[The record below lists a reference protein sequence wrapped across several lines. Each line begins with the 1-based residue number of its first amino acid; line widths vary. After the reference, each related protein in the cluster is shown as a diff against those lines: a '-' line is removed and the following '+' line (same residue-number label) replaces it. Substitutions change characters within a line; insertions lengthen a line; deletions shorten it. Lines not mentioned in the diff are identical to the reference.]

1 MKRFNL
7 IAPILLGASLT
18 IHGSEDFLVD
28 GVLVT
33 APQPNNQSCISYM
46 PNMGK
51 VKEAEDLKVNSDK
64 FQFTDDKRLILQGNV
79 ELDFPEGL
87 LRSQSAELDRNNGKI
102 RFKNKG
108 QIFLRDFYFNAD
120 DGFLNKDDK
129 SISLSGGKAFSS
141 DRNLIF
147 NFSELYG
154 ELDKEI
160 YLKNASMTSCANPD
174 QGWVLEA
181 KEIIINTEKNRGLA
195 KNIKIKAVDK
205 TIFALPLL
213 PFATSDERMSGYL
226 EPSISYSS
234 DGIDV
239 MIPYYKV
246 ISKNSDLTFA
256 PRYIAKR
263 GPGIEMNY
271 RSLHGKNNDFRNL
284 DVIYFTKDDE
294 FQDEFI
300 KEDSSRWIY
309 KYEDKFSFDSSS
321 IDINWSKSS
330 DGLVLRDIP
339 GDITSIGYQRIQN
352 LNQSFS
358 FSTQFRNSSITIE
371 HQGYQSLNP
380 ILSNGYVKSP
390 SIDYRFF
397 KNING
402 FVVSEN
408 INITSFGADKI
419 HGYYGYQTLGNKYLR
434 LIENPVEGRRIF
446 SELSISRY
454 THINGF
460 NISSN
465 VGLKSIN
472 YDLSSSQM
480 KSKNV
485 NVPNALININ
495 TIFIKNNA
503 GSKYL
508 LEPRL
513 TLGYSAYKN
522 QENNPIFDSDII
534 SPNNELFNNDRFSGM
549 DRIGDQSFYTLSM
562 EYRKVTMGHKKVSLS
577 VSKKYY
583 LKDRKVWMSN
593 SMHHDM
599 NMSDVMSMNSMSS
612 MDSMGSMRND
622 EGPLVVMGSWMPT
635 MKTTIMSYGGY
646 FKENKKI
653 PLGGITVNH
662 KFNSGSIGF
671 AKRYRRMAGDF
682 NDQMDYSELFTDIHL
697 NSNFKFIAKLKRD
710 NENNKN
716 IESLIGI
723 EYENC
728 CLALRITG
736 TDRNLSRYILNEEI
750 LYPHLGDAWDNMIDI
765 ESKGRI
771 NFEFEL
777 KGLNSSFDK
786 VNRLFNNSIFN
797 Y

>member
-1 MKRFNL
+1 
-7 IAPILLGASLT
+7 
-18 IHGSEDFLVD
+18 
-28 GVLVT
+28 
-33 APQPNNQSCISYM
+33 
-46 PNMGK
+46 
-51 VKEAEDLKVNSDK
+51 
-64 FQFTDDKRLILQGNV
+64 
-79 ELDFPEGL
+79 
-87 LRSQSAELDRNNGKI
+87 
-102 RFKNKG
+102 
-108 QIFLRDFYFNAD
+108 
-120 DGFLNKDDK
+120 
-129 SISLSGGKAFSS
+129 
-141 DRNLIF
+141 
-147 NFSELYG
+147 
-154 ELDKEI
+154 
-160 YLKNASMTSCANPD
+160 MTSCANPD

-358 FSTQFRNSSITIE
+358 FSTQFRNSSLTIE

-419 HGYYGYQTLGNKYLR
+419 HGYYGYQTTDNKYLR

-446 SELSISRY
+446 SEFSISKY

-465 VGLKSIN
+465 VGLNSIS
-472 YDLSSSQM
+472 YDLSNTELE
-480 KSKNV
+480 SKNV
-485 NVPNALININ
+485 NVPNALIDIN
-495 TIFIKNNA
+495 TIFIKNNSD
-503 GSKYL
+503 SKYFI
-508 LEPRL
+508 EPRL
-513 TLGYSAYKN
+513 TLGYSAYKD
-522 QENNPIFDSDII
+522 QYNNPIFDSDIV

-562 EYRKVTMGHKKVSLS
+562 EYKKMSMGHQKVSLNI
-577 VSKKYY
+577 SKKYY
-583 LKDRKVWMSN
+583 LKDRKVWMPSL
-593 SMHHDM
+593 M
-599 NMSDVMSMNSMSS
+599 NHEMSMGNMSS
-612 MDSMGSMRND
+612 MDSMNVN
-622 EGPLVVMGSWMPT
+622 EGPLVVMGSWMPS
-635 MKTTIMSYGGY
+635 MKTMIMGYGGY
-646 FKENKKI
+646 LNESKKV

-662 KFNSGSIGF
+662 KFNSGSLGF

-682 NDQMDYSELFTDIHL
+682 NNQLDYLEVFADINL
-697 NSNFKFIAKLKRD
+697 NSSFKIIAKLKRD
-710 NENNKN
+710 NEINKN
-716 IESLIGI
+716 VESLVGI

-728 CLALRITG
+728 CLAIRITG
-736 TDRNLSRYILNEEI
+736 TDRNLSRYILNQEI
-750 LYPHLGDAWDNMIDI
+750 LYPHLADAWDNMIQS

-786 VNRLFNNSIFN
+786 INRFLNNSLFN

>member
-7 IAPILLGASLT
+7 IAPILLGTSLT
-18 IHGSEDFLVD
+18 IHAAEDFLVD
-28 GVLVT
+28 GVLIPT
-33 APQPNNQSCISYM
+33 PQINIQSCITYM
-46 PNMGK
+46 PRMGK
-51 VKEAEDLKVNSDK
+51 VKEGGDLKVNSDK
-64 FQFTDDKRLILQGNV
+64 FQFTDDKRLILEGNV

-87 LRSQSAELDRNNGKI
+87 LTSQGAELDRDNGKI
-102 RFKNKG
+102 TFTNKG
-108 QIFLRDFYFNAD
+108 EIFLTNFYFNAD
-120 DGFLNKDDK
+120 SGFLNKNNK

-141 DRNLIF
+141 ERNLIF

-160 YLKNASMTSCANPD
+160 YLENASMTSCSNPD

-181 KEIIINTEKNRGLA
+181 KEIIINSEKKRGLA
-195 KNIKIKAVDK
+195 KNIKIKAADK
-205 TIFALPLL
+205 TIFALPFL
-213 PFATSDERMSGYL
+213 PFATSDEKMSGYL

-234 DGIDV
+234 DGLDV

-246 ISKNSDLTFA
+246 ISKKSDITVA

-271 RSLHGKNNDFRNL
+271 RSLHGKNNNFRNL
-284 DVIYFTKDDE
+284 DIIYFTKDDE
-294 FQDEFI
+294 FEDEFI

-309 KYEDKFSFDSSS
+309 KYEDRFSLDSSS
-321 IDINWSKSS
+321 ININWSKSS

-358 FSTQFRNSSITIE
+358 FNTQFRNSSLSIE

-390 SIDYRFF
+390 SIDYRFYN
-397 KNING
+397 NING
-402 FVVSEN
+402 LVVSEN
-408 INITSFGADKI
+408 INITSFKADKI
-419 HGYYGYQTLGNKYLR
+419 HGYYGYQTIDDKYLR
-434 LIENPVEGRRIF
+434 LIENPIEGRRIF
-446 SELSISRY
+446 SEFSISKY
-454 THINGF
+454 AHINGF

-465 VGLKSIN
+465 IGLKSIN
-472 YDLSSSQM
+472 YDLSNTEM
-480 KSKNV
+480 ESKNV
-485 NVPNALININ
+485 NVPNALVDIN

-503 GSKYL
+503 GSRYFI
-508 LEPRL
+508 EPRL
-513 TLGYSAYKN
+513 TLGYTAYKD
-522 QENNPIFDSDII
+522 QKHNPIFDSDII
-534 SPNNELFNNDRFSGM
+534 SPNNELFNNNRFSGM

-562 EYRKVTMGHKKVSLS
+562 EYKKMSMGHKKASLRI
-577 VSKKYY
+577 SKKYY
-583 LKDRKVWMSN
+583 LKDRKVWMPSL
-593 SMHHDM
+593 M
-599 NMSDVMSMNSMSS
+599 NDGMTMTSFASMNSMSS
-612 MDSMGSMRND
+612 MSAMGPMTDD
-622 EGPLVVMGSWMPT
+622 EGPLVVMGSWMPSMNT
-635 MKTTIMSYGGY
+635 MIMGYGGY
-646 FKENKKI
+646 FKENKKV
-653 PLGGITVNH
+653 PLGGITINH
-662 KFNSGSIGF
+662 KFNAGSFGF

-682 NDQMDYSELFTDIHL
+682 SNQMDYSEFFTDINL
-697 NSNFKFIAKLKRD
+697 NSNFKLIAKLKRD
-710 NENNKN
+710 NESNKN
-716 IESLIGI
+716 VESLIGV

-736 TDRNLSRYILNEEI
+736 SDRNLSRYILNEEI

>member
-7 IAPILLGASLT
+7 IAPILLGASLA
-18 IHGSEDFLVD
+18 IHASEDFLVD
-28 GVLVT
+28 GVLVPS
-33 APQPNNQSCISYM
+33 PQPNNQSCISYM

-87 LRSQSAELDRNNGKI
+87 LRSQSAELDRDNGKI

-120 DGFLNKDDK
+120 NGFLNKDDK
-129 SISLSGGKAFSS
+129 SISLSEGKAFSS
-141 DRNLIF
+141 ERNLIF

-154 ELDKEI
+154 KLDKEI

-181 KEIIINTEKNRGLA
+181 KEIIINTEKNRGVA

-246 ISKNSDLTFA
+246 ISKNSDITFA

-284 DVIYFTKDDE
+284 DIIYFTKDDE
-294 FQDEFI
+294 FEDEFI
-300 KEDSSRWIY
+300 KEDLSRWVY
-309 KYEDKFSFDSSS
+309 KYKDKFSFDSSS

-358 FSTQFRNSSITIE
+358 FSKQFRNSSLTIE

-408 INITSFGADKI
+408 INITSFRADKI
-419 HGYYGYQTLGNKYLR
+419 HGYYGYQTADNRYLR

-472 YDLSSSQM
+472 YDLSNTQM
-480 KSKNV
+480 ESKNV

-562 EYRKVTMGHKKVSLS
+562 GYKKISMGHQKASLS

-583 LKDRKVWMSN
+583 LKDRKVWMSGLIN
-593 SMHHDM
+593 HE
-599 NMSDVMSMNSMSS
+599 MSMANISS
-612 MDSMGSMRND
+612 MDSMNGN
-622 EGPLVVMGSWMPT
+622 EGPLIVMGSWMPT
-635 MKTTIMSYGGY
+635 MKTIIMGYGGY
-646 FKENKKI
+646 LKESKKVQ
-653 PLGGITVNH
+653 LGGITVNH
-662 KFNSGSIGF
+662 KFDSGSLSF

-682 NDQMDYSELFTDIHL
+682 NNQLDYLELFADINL
-697 NSNFKFIAKLKRD
+697 NSNFKIITKLKRD
-710 NENNKN
+710 NEINKN
-716 IESLIGI
+716 IESLVGI

-728 CLALRITG
+728 CLTLRITG
-736 TDRNLSRYILNEEI
+736 ADRNLSRYILNQEI
-750 LYPHLGDAWDNMIDI
+750 LYPHLADAWDNMIQI
-765 ESKGRI
+765 ESKSRI

-777 KGLNSSFDK
+777 KGINSSFDK
-786 VNRLFNNSIFN
+786 INRFLNNSLFN

>member
-1 MKRFNL
+1 M
-7 IAPILLGASLT
+7 T
-18 IHGSEDFLVD
+18 
-28 GVLVT
+28 
-33 APQPNNQSCISYM
+33 
-46 PNMGK
+46 NMGK

-64 FQFTDDKRLILQGNV
+64 FQFKDDKRLILQGNV

-87 LRSQSAELDRNNGKI
+87 LRSQSAELDRDNGKI

-120 DGFLNKDDK
+120 NGFLNKDDK
-129 SISLSGGKAFSS
+129 SISLSEGKAFSS
-141 DRNLIF
+141 ERNLIF

-181 KEIIINTEKNRGLA
+181 KEIIINTEKNRGVA

-239 MIPYYKV
+239 MVPYYKV
-246 ISKNSDLTFA
+246 ISKNSDITFA

-284 DVIYFTKDDE
+284 DIIYFTKDDE
-294 FQDEFI
+294 FEDEFI
-300 KEDSSRWIY
+300 KEDSSRWVY
-309 KYEDKFSFDSSS
+309 KYKDKFSFDSSS

-358 FSTQFRNSSITIE
+358 FSKQFINSSLTIE

-402 FVVSEN
+402 FVKYDN
-408 INITSFGADKI
+408 INITSFRADKI

-465 VGLKSIN
+465 VGQHL
-472 YDLSSSQM
+472 
-480 KSKNV
+480 
-485 NVPNALININ
+485 
-495 TIFIKNNA
+495 
-503 GSKYL
+503 
-508 LEPRL
+508 
-513 TLGYSAYKN
+513 
-522 QENNPIFDSDII
+522 
-534 SPNNELFNNDRFSGM
+534 
-549 DRIGDQSFYTLSM
+549 
-562 EYRKVTMGHKKVSLS
+562 
-577 VSKKYY
+577 KKY
-583 LKDRKVWMSN
+583 
-593 SMHHDM
+593 
-599 NMSDVMSMNSMSS
+599 
-612 MDSMGSMRND
+612 
-622 EGPLVVMGSWMPT
+622 
-635 MKTTIMSYGGY
+635 
-646 FKENKKI
+646 
-653 PLGGITVNH
+653 
-662 KFNSGSIGF
+662 
-671 AKRYRRMAGDF
+671 
-682 NDQMDYSELFTDIHL
+682 
-697 NSNFKFIAKLKRD
+697 
-710 NENNKN
+710 
-716 IESLIGI
+716 
-723 EYENC
+723 
-728 CLALRITG
+728 
-736 TDRNLSRYILNEEI
+736 
-750 LYPHLGDAWDNMIDI
+750 
-765 ESKGRI
+765 
-771 NFEFEL
+771 
-777 KGLNSSFDK
+777 
-786 VNRLFNNSIFN
+786 
-797 Y
+797 

>member
-28 GVLVT
+28 GVLVP

-87 LRSQSAELDRNNGKI
+87 LRSQSAELDRDNGKI

-141 DRNLIF
+141 ERNLIF

-205 TIFALPLL
+205 TIFALPIL

-358 FSTQFRNSSITIE
+358 FSTQFRNSSLTIE

-419 HGYYGYQTLGNKYLR
+419 HGYYGYQTTDNKYLR

-446 SELSISRY
+446 SEFSISKY

-465 VGLKSIN
+465 VGLNSIS
-472 YDLSSSQM
+472 YDLSNTELE
-480 KSKNV
+480 SKNV
-485 NVPNALININ
+485 NVPNALIDIN
-495 TIFIKNNA
+495 TIFIKNNSD
-503 GSKYL
+503 SKYFI
-508 LEPRL
+508 EPRL
-513 TLGYSAYKN
+513 TLGYSAYKY
-522 QENNPIFDSDII
+522 QYNNPIFDSDIV
-534 SPNNELFNNDRFSGM
+534 SPNNELFSNDRFSGM

-562 EYRKVTMGHKKVSLS
+562 EYKKMSMGHQKVSLNI
-577 VSKKYY
+577 SKKYY
-583 LKDRKVWMSN
+583 FKDRKVWMPSLTN
-593 SMHHDM
+593 HE
-599 NMSDVMSMNSMSS
+599 MSMSNMSS
-612 MDSMGSMRND
+612 MDSMNAN

-635 MKTTIMSYGGY
+635 MKTMIMGYGGY
-646 FKENKKI
+646 LKESEKV

-662 KFNSGSIGF
+662 KFNSGSLGF

-682 NDQMDYSELFTDIHL
+682 NNQLDYLEVFADINL
-697 NSNFKFIAKLKRD
+697 NSSFKIIAKLKRD
-710 NENNKN
+710 NEINKN
-716 IESLIGI
+716 VESLVGI

-728 CLALRITG
+728 CLAIRITG
-736 TDRNLSRYILNEEI
+736 TDRNLSRYILNQEI
-750 LYPHLGDAWDNMIDI
+750 LYPHLADAWDNMIQT

-786 VNRLFNNSIFN
+786 INRFLNNSLFN

>member
-28 GVLVT
+28 GVLVP

-87 LRSQSAELDRNNGKI
+87 LRSQSAELDKDNGKI

-141 DRNLIF
+141 ERNLIF

-154 ELDKEI
+154 ELDKKI
-160 YLKNASMTSCANPD
+160 FLKNASMTSCANPD

-205 TIFALPLL
+205 TIFALPIL

-358 FSTQFRNSSITIE
+358 FSTQFRNSSLTIE

-419 HGYYGYQTLGNKYLR
+419 HGYYGYQTTDNKYLR

-446 SELSISRY
+446 SEFSISKY

-465 VGLKSIN
+465 VGLNSIS
-472 YDLSSSQM
+472 YDLSNTEVE
-480 KSKNV
+480 SKNV
-485 NVPNALININ
+485 NVPNALIDIN
-495 TIFIKNNA
+495 TIFIKNNSD
-503 GSKYL
+503 SKYFI
-508 LEPRL
+508 EPRL
-513 TLGYSAYKN
+513 TLGYSAYKD
-522 QENNPIFDSDII
+522 QYNNPIFDSDIV

-562 EYRKVTMGHKKVSLS
+562 EYKKMSMGHQKVSLNI
-577 VSKKYY
+577 SKKYY
-583 LKDRKVWMSN
+583 LKDRKVWMPSLTN
-593 SMHHDM
+593 HE
-599 NMSDVMSMNSMSS
+599 MSMSNMSS
-612 MDSMGSMRND
+612 MDSMNAN

-635 MKTTIMSYGGY
+635 MKTMIMGYGGY
-646 FKENKKI
+646 LKESKKV

-662 KFNSGSIGF
+662 KFNSGSLGF

-682 NDQMDYSELFTDIHL
+682 NNQLDYLEVFADINL
-697 NSNFKFIAKLKRD
+697 NSSFKIIAKLKRD
-710 NENNKN
+710 NEINKN
-716 IESLIGI
+716 VESLVGI

-736 TDRNLSRYILNEEI
+736 TDRNLSRYILNQEI
-750 LYPHLGDAWDNMIDI
+750 LYPHLADAWDNMIQT

-786 VNRLFNNSIFN
+786 INRFLNNSLFN

>member
-18 IHGSEDFLVD
+18 SHAAEDFLVD
-28 GVLVT
+28 GVLVSASKSNT
-33 APQPNNQSCISYM
+33 QSCISYI
-46 PNMGK
+46 PRMGE

-87 LRSQSAELDRNNGKI
+87 LRSQNAELDRDNGKI

-120 DGFLNKDDK
+120 SGFLNKDNR

-141 DRNLIF
+141 ERNLIF

-154 ELDKEI
+154 ELDKKI
-160 YLKNASMTSCANPD
+160 FLKNASMTSCANPD

-181 KEIIINTEKNRGLA
+181 KEIIINSENKRGLA

-213 PFATSDERMSGYL
+213 PFATSEDRMSGYL
-226 EPSISYSS
+226 QPSISYSS
-234 DGIDV
+234 DGVDV

-246 ISKNSDLTFA
+246 ISKKSDITIA

-271 RSLHGKNNDFRNL
+271 RSLHGKNNNFRNL
-284 DVIYFTKDDE
+284 DIIYFSKDDE
-294 FQDEFI
+294 FEKEFI
-300 KEDSSRWIY
+300 KEDLSRWIY

-339 GDITSIGYQRIQN
+339 GDITSMGYQRIQN

-358 FSTQFRNSSITIE
+358 FSTKFRNSSLSIE

-408 INITSFGADKI
+408 INITSFRADKI
-419 HGYYGYQTLGNKYLR
+419 HGYYGYQTTNNKYLR

-446 SELSISRY
+446 SEFSISRY

-460 NISSN
+460 NIFSN
-465 VGLKSIN
+465 VGLNSIS
-472 YDLSSSQM
+472 YDLSNTEVE
-480 KSKNV
+480 SKNV
-485 NVPNALININ
+485 NVPNALIDIN
-495 TIFIKNNA
+495 TIFIKDNSD
-503 GSKYL
+503 SKYFI
-508 LEPRL
+508 EPRL
-513 TLGYSAYKN
+513 TLGYSAYKD
-522 QENNPIFDSDII
+522 QYNNPIFDSNIV

-549 DRIGDQSFYTLSM
+549 DRIGDQSFYTLSV
-562 EYRKVTMGHKKVSLS
+562 EYKKMSMGHQKLSLNI
-577 VSKKYY
+577 SKKYY
-583 LKDRKVWMSN
+583 LKDRKVWMPSLMN
-593 SMHHDM
+593 HEMSMG
-599 NMSDVMSMNSMSS
+599 NMSY
-612 MDSMGSMRND
+612 MDSMNAN
-622 EGPLVVMGSWMPT
+622 EGPLEVMGSWMPT
-635 MKTTIMSYGGY
+635 MKTMIMGYGGY
-646 FKENKKI
+646 LNESKKV
-653 PLGGITVNH
+653 PLGGISVNH
-662 KFNSGSIGF
+662 KFNSGSLGF

-682 NDQMDYSELFTDIHL
+682 NNQLDYLELFADINL
-697 NSNFKFIAKLKRD
+697 NSSFKIIAKLKRD
-710 NENNKN
+710 NEINKN
-716 IESLIGI
+716 VESLVGI

-736 TDRNLSRYILNEEI
+736 TDRNLSRYILNQQI
-750 LYPHLGDAWDNMIDI
+750 LYPHLADAWDNMIQV

-786 VNRLFNNSIFN
+786 INRFLNNSLFN

>member
-28 GVLVT
+28 GVLVP

-87 LRSQSAELDRNNGKI
+87 LRSQNAELDRDNGKI

-120 DGFLNKDDK
+120 NGFLNKDDK
-129 SISLSGGKAFSS
+129 SISLSEGKAFSNE
-141 DRNLIF
+141 RNLIF

-181 KEIIINTEKNRGLA
+181 KEIIINTEKNRGVA

-246 ISKNSDLTFA
+246 ISKNSDITFA

-271 RSLHGKNNDFRNL
+271 RSLHGKNNNFRNL
-284 DVIYFTKDDE
+284 DIIYFSKDDE
-294 FQDEFI
+294 FEKEFI

-321 IDINWSKSS
+321 VDINWSKSS

-339 GDITSIGYQRIQN
+339 GDITSMGYQRIQN

-358 FSTQFRNSSITIE
+358 FSAKFRNSSLSIN

-390 SIDYRFF
+390 SINYRFF

-408 INITSFGADKI
+408 INITSFRADKI
-419 HGYYGYQTLGNKYLR
+419 HGYYGYQTTNNKYLR

-446 SELSISRY
+446 SEFSISRY

-465 VGLKSIN
+465 VGLNSIS
-472 YDLSSSQM
+472 YDLSNTEVE
-480 KSKNV
+480 SKNV
-485 NVPNALININ
+485 NVPNVLIDIN
-495 TIFIKNNA
+495 TIFIKNNSD
-503 GSKYL
+503 SKYFI
-508 LEPRL
+508 EPRL
-513 TLGYSAYKN
+513 TLGYSAYKD
-522 QENNPIFDSDII
+522 QYNNPIFDSDIV
-534 SPNNELFNNDRFSGM
+534 SPNNELFSNDRFSGM

-562 EYRKVTMGHKKVSLS
+562 EYKKMSMGHQKVSLNI
-577 VSKKYY
+577 SKKYY
-583 LKDRKVWMSN
+583 LKDRKVWMPSLIN
-593 SMHHDM
+593 HE
-599 NMSDVMSMNSMSS
+599 MSMGNMSS
-612 MDSMGSMRND
+612 MDSMNVN
-622 EGPLVVMGSWMPT
+622 EGPLVVMGSWMPS
-635 MKTTIMSYGGY
+635 MKTMIMGYGGY
-646 FKENKKI
+646 LNESKKV

-662 KFNSGSIGF
+662 KFNSGSLGF

-682 NDQMDYSELFTDIHL
+682 NNQLDYLEVFADINL
-697 NSNFKFIAKLKRD
+697 NSSFKIIAKLKRD
-710 NENNKN
+710 NEINKN
-716 IESLIGI
+716 VESLVGI

-728 CLALRITG
+728 CLAIRITG
-736 TDRNLSRYILNEEI
+736 TDRNLSRYILNQEI
-750 LYPHLGDAWDNMIDI
+750 LYPHLADAWDNMIQS

-786 VNRLFNNSIFN
+786 INRFLNNSLFN

>member
-7 IAPILLGASLT
+7 IAPVLLGASLT

-28 GVLVT
+28 GVLVP

-87 LRSQSAELDRNNGKI
+87 LRSQSAELDRDNGKI
-102 RFKNKG
+102 RFTNNG
-108 QIFLRDFYFNAD
+108 EIFLRDIYFNAD

-141 DRNLIF
+141 ERNLIF
-147 NFSELYG
+147 NFSELHG

-174 QGWVLEA
+174 KGWILEA
-181 KEIIINTEKNRGLA
+181 KEIILNSETNRGLA
-195 KNIKIKAVDK
+195 KNIKIKASGN

-213 PFATSDERMSGYL
+213 PFASSDKRMSGFL

-234 DGIDV
+234 DGSDLT
-239 MIPYYKV
+239 IPYYKV
-246 ISKNSDLTFA
+246 ISKKSDITLA

-271 RSLHGKNNDFRNL
+271 RSLHGKKNDFRNL
-284 DVIYFTKDDE
+284 DIIYFIKDDE
-294 FQDEFI
+294 FEDELI

-309 KYEDKFSFDSSS
+309 KYDDKFSFGSSY

-358 FSTQFRNSSITIE
+358 FRTQFRNSSLSIE

-390 SIDYRFF
+390 SLDYRFF
-397 KNING
+397 KNFNG

-408 INITSFGADKI
+408 INITSFKADKI
-419 HGYYGYQTLGNKYLR
+419 HGYFGYQNLGSKYLR
-434 LIENPVEGRRIF
+434 FIENPEEGKRIF
-446 SELSISRY
+446 SDFYVSRSMHY
-454 THINGF
+454 KGF

-465 VGLKSIN
+465 IGLKSIK
-472 YDLSSSQM
+472 YDLNNQSNTT
-480 KSKNV
+480 NV
-485 NVPNALININ
+485 NVPNALLDINS
-495 TIFIKNNA
+495 IFIKNVNKT
-503 GSKYL
+503 KYL

-513 TLGYSAYKN
+513 TLGYQAYKD
-522 QENNPIFDSDII
+522 QTNNPIFDSDLI
-534 SPNNELFNNDRFSGM
+534 SPNNELYSNNRFSGM
-549 DRIGDQSFYTLSM
+549 DRIGDQSFYTLSLG
-562 EYRKVTMGHKKVSLS
+562 YKKISMGHKKVSLNI
-577 VSKKYY
+577 SKKYF
-583 LKDRKVWMSN
+583 LKDRKVWIGN
-593 SMHHDM
+593 SMMGD
-599 NMSDVMSMNSMSS
+599 
-612 MDSMGSMRND
+612 MDSMTNMHSMRSMNMD
-622 EGPLVVMGSWMPT
+622 EGPLVLMGSWMPRMNT
-635 MKTTIMSYGGY
+635 MIMGYGGY
-646 FKENKKI
+646 FHDSNEM
-653 PLGGITVNH
+653 PLGGLTIKH
-662 KFNSGSIGF
+662 KFNYGSVGF
-671 AKRYRRMAGDF
+671 AKRYRRMSGDF
-682 NDQMDYSELFTDIHL
+682 NNEMDYSEIFVDIGV
-697 NSNFKFIAKLKRD
+697 NSNFKIIAKLKRD
-710 NENNKN
+710 DEMSKN

-728 CLALRITG
+728 CLAIRITG
-736 TDRNLSRYILNEEI
+736 SDKNLSRYMLNQEI
-750 LYPHLGDAWDNMIDI
+750 LYPHLSDAWDNMIQI

-777 KGLNSSFDK
+777 KGLNTSFDK
-786 VNRLFNNSIFN
+786 VNKFLNNSLLN

>member
-18 IHGSEDFLVD
+18 IHGYEDFLVD
-28 GVLVT
+28 GVLVP

-87 LRSQSAELDRNNGKI
+87 LRSQSAELDRDNGKI

-129 SISLSGGKAFSS
+129 SISLSEGKAFSS
-141 DRNLIF
+141 ERNLIF

-181 KEIIINTEKNRGLA
+181 KEIIINTEKNRGVA

-284 DVIYFTKDDE
+284 DVIYFTKDNE

-358 FSTQFRNSSITIE
+358 FSTQFRNSSLTIE

-419 HGYYGYQTLGNKYLR
+419 HGYYGYQTTDNNYLR

-446 SELSISRY
+446 SEFSISKY

-465 VGLKSIN
+465 VGLNSIS
-472 YDLSSSQM
+472 YDLSNTELE
-480 KSKNV
+480 SKNV
-485 NVPNALININ
+485 NVPNALIDIN
-495 TIFIKNNA
+495 TIFIKNNSD
-503 GSKYL
+503 SKYFI
-508 LEPRL
+508 EPRL
-513 TLGYSAYKN
+513 TLGYSAYKD
-522 QENNPIFDSDII
+522 QYNNPIFDSDIV
-534 SPNNELFNNDRFSGM
+534 SPNNELFSNDRFSGM

-562 EYRKVTMGHKKVSLS
+562 EYKKMSMGHQKVSLNI
-577 VSKKYY
+577 SKKYY
-583 LKDRKVWMSN
+583 LKDRKVWMPSL
-593 SMHHDM
+593 M
-599 NMSDVMSMNSMSS
+599 NHEMSMSNMSS
-612 MDSMGSMRND
+612 MDSMNAN

-635 MKTTIMSYGGY
+635 MKTMIMGYGGY
-646 FKENKKI
+646 LKESEKV

-662 KFNSGSIGF
+662 KFNSGSLGF

-682 NDQMDYSELFTDIHL
+682 NNQLDYLELFADINL
-697 NSNFKFIAKLKRD
+697 NSSFKIIAKLKRD
-710 NENNKN
+710 NEINKN
-716 IESLIGI
+716 VESLVGI

-736 TDRNLSRYILNEEI
+736 TDRNLSRYILNQQI
-750 LYPHLGDAWDNMIDI
+750 LYPHLADAWDNMIQI

-786 VNRLFNNSIFN
+786 INRFLNNSLFN